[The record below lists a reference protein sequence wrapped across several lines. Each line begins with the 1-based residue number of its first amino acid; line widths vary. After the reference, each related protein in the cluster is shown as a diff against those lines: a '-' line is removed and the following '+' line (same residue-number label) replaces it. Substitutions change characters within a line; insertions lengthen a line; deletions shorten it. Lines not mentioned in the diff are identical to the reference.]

1 MVHAMICNLLKFVR
15 DSSYQSWLWIAILA
29 TGSLSLGGCAGGVGG
44 GNYHT
49 TAYQPVNTSAV
60 RVKVSL
66 HTQNVYVEE
75 GNRLL
80 MATPTCVGRP
90 GFETPTGH
98 FAVTDKIRD
107 KRSST
112 YGYWL
117 RGSEAHPGESSHP
130 PAGGGW
136 HYVGYPMAFWV
147 EFTPGYGFHE
157 GPIWP
162 FPKSH
167 GCLHIHET
175 ASAKLFELVHVGT
188 PVEIEETLPED
199 SEYHVDRPNDYTDP
213 DPPAALMTSPEF
225 FDKPRDTQLLA
236 APSTPSA

>member
-1 MVHAMICNLLKFVR
+1 MIRNLLTSAR
-15 DSSYQSWLWIAILA
+15 NISCRTWTLLA
-29 TGSLSLGGCAGGVGG
+29 VLAPASLFLGGCASTGG
-44 GNYHT
+44 GSYST
-49 TAYQPVNTSAV
+49 TAYAPSSTSDV

-66 HTQNVYVEE
+66 STQNVYVEE

-80 MATPTCVGRP
+80 MATPTCVGKP
-90 GFETPTGH
+90 GYPTPTGH
-98 FAVTDKIRD
+98 YSVISKDQY

-112 YGYWL
+112 YGYWV
-117 RGSEAHPGESSHP
+117 RGSEAHPGASNQE

-162 FPKSH
+162 YPRSH

-175 ASAKLFELVHVGT
+175 ASAKLFELVHIGT
-188 PVEIEETLPED
+188 PVEVEQSLPED
-199 SEYHVDRPNDYTDP
+199 SQYGHSVRRPSDYADP
-213 DPPAALMTSPEF
+213 DPAPATMIDRSF
-225 FDKPRDTQLLA
+225 FDKPRDTQLIT
-236 APSTPSA
+236 APTA